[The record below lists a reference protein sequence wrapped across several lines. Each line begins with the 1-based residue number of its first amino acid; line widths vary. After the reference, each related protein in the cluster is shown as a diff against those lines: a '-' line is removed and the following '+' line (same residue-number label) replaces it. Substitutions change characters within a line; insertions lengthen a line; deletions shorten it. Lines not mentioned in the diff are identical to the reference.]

1 MQRWIALTFGL
12 VAVGA
17 ALYVLA
23 SGAKAPPMGEIDA
36 ASRARLER
44 VLEDAEAKAGR

>member
-1 MQRWIALTFGL
+1 MQRWLVLTFGL
-12 VAVGA
+12 AVVGV

-23 SGAKAPPMGEIDA
+23 SGAKSPPMGEIDS

-44 VLEDAEAKAGR
+44 VLEDADAQAGR

>member
-12 VAVGA
+12 AAVGA

-23 SGAKAPPMGEIDA
+23 SGAKRPPMGEIDS
-36 ASRARLER
+36 ASRERLER
-44 VLEDAEAKAGR
+44 VLEDAEAQGGG